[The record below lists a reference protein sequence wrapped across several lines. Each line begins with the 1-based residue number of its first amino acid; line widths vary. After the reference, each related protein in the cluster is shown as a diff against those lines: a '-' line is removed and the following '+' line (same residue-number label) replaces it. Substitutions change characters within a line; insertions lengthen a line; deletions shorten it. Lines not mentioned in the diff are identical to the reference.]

1 MHLHVHIKLTLLA
14 VQVISIRITYSILQ
28 NCGELILQREC
39 PSVEHM
45 LTAWHLLFTRYCSD
59 TFHIMNNLQQPDFL
73 KREWTSNL
81 SKAHKTHDSV
91 SSSCSQVVQ
100 VYL

>member
-45 LTAWHLLFTRYCSD
+45 LTA
-59 TFHIMNNLQQPDFL
+59 
-73 KREWTSNL
+73 
-81 SKAHKTHDSV
+81 
-91 SSSCSQVVQ
+91 
-100 VYL
+100 